1 MRKVGKIL
9 RLTVEAIQVILTI
22 LKIVE
27 LILSLAR

>member
-1 MRKVGKIL
+1 MRKVEKIL

-27 LILSLAR
+27 LILSLVR